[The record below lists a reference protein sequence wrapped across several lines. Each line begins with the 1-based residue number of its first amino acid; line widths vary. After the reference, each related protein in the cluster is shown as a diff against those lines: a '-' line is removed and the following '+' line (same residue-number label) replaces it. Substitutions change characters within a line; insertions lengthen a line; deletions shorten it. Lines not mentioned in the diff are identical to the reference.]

1 MHNNYPYKTFIA
13 ALSAVIGVVG
23 SYEHVAALCSYV
35 LILCWLYY
43 KKYPRLLYVVT
54 CSVMLLFFAYSEYV
68 QQSLTKDVAQQQI
81 ITWTDRHT
89 IRGDTVRGFVKTA
102 GGQKLYVTYDI
113 KSEDEKAQ
121 LEAVS
126 LAGRTFVA
134 TGELVAPRTP
144 NHMYSFNMTDYIRSH
159 RAQGIY
165 EITSWHEQ
173 PTKHSIATFL
183 AKWRF
188 QLNERIDRV
197 FPESIAS
204 EAKALLFGN
213 QQETEEEAQR
223 AYVALGI
230 THLFAISGLHIALLA
245 WLLYEIMIMCR
256 VRKEVAQLLLLIA
269 LPVYGVLAGGAP
281 SVWRAV
287 SFVELAL
294 IAQFFRKPLPLLT
307 IIAASCLM
315 YVCINPGTL
324 FQVGFQLSYLAS
336 LALIMSMHILKR
348 YDNFWMQSFVVTV
361 VCQLLTYPLLLYH
374 FYTLSISSFFANVVF
389 VPLFSFVI
397 LPMNLLLFI
406 LPTPI
411 SAPLMKLYEP
421 LRVTLQ
427 NFIYWLGE
435 LPYQQWVSGQ
445 PPIWCCIV
453 AYVCIVA
460 TFICLERRV
469 RWSRIVPLLLLPV
482 VLIEAVSI
490 LSVREPTV
498 HFINVGQGDATLIEM
513 PYRRHVMLVDT
524 GGLLRFHEEEWK
536 QGNVFEVGRDIVVPY
551 VKGLGISKIDT
562 LVLTHADADHVEGAE
577 EVLQELRVKR
587 IHVPPNSVYDASMQ
601 DVVAEMVKQRISVE
615 EKMAGN
621 AWQHG
626 DVSFTYMWPQ
636 DVQYE
641 GNNSSLVLLME
652 ANDHRVL
659 LTGDV
664 EEAGELDMLQMYG
677 KLLHD
682 VTVLKAG
689 HHGSKTSSHPSF
701 VEAVAPRLVVFT
713 AGENNRYNHPHED
726 VVARFKA
733 AQSYMWQ
740 TGIDGTL
747 KLTLADELQLQ
758 RQ

>member
-1 MHNNYPYKTFIA
+1 MAT
-13 ALSAVIGVVG
+13 LSAVIGVVG

-43 KKYPRLLYVVT
+43 KKYPRVQYVVT
-54 CSVMLLFFAYSEYV
+54 CGVMLLFFAYSEYV
-68 QQSLTKDVAQQQI
+68 QHTLTNEVAKQQV

-102 GGQKLYVTYDI
+102 GGQKLYVTYEM

-121 LEAVS
+121 LQAIS

-144 NHMYSFNMTDYIRSH
+144 NHMYSFQMIDYIRSH

-165 EITSWHEQ
+165 EITSWYEQ
-173 PTKHSIATFL
+173 SSKHSIATFL

-188 QLNERIDRV
+188 QLNERIDRI
-197 FPESIAS
+197 FPESIAP
-204 EAKALLFGN
+204 EAKALLFGD

-223 AYVALGI
+223 AYLALGI

-245 WLLYEIMIMCR
+245 WLLYEAMIICR
-256 VRKEVAQLLLLIA
+256 VRKEVAQSILLIA

-287 SFVELAL
+287 SFVEIAL

-307 IIAASCLM
+307 IIAASCLA
-315 YVCINPGTL
+315 YLCINPGTL

-336 LALIMSMHILKR
+336 LALIMSARLLAR
-348 YDNFWMQSFVVTV
+348 YDNFWMQSFIVTV

-389 VPLFSFVI
+389 VPLFSFIILPINVI
-397 LPMNLLLFI
+397 LFV
-406 LPTPI
+406 LPTQI
-411 SAPLMKLYEP
+411 GAPLMKLYEP
-421 LRVTLQ
+421 MRVTLQ
-427 NFIYWLGE
+427 QFIYWLGE

-460 TFICLERRV
+460 TFICFERRV
-469 RWSRIVPLLLLPV
+469 HWSRVVPLLLMPV

-513 PYRRHVMLVDT
+513 PYRRHVMLIDT
-524 GGLLRFHEEEWK
+524 GGLLRFSEEEWK

-551 VKGLGISKIDT
+551 MKGLGISKIDA

-587 IHVPPNSVYDASMQ
+587 IHVPPNSVHDASMA
-601 DVVAEMVKQRISVE
+601 DVVGEVMKQRIPVE
-615 EKMAGN
+615 EKMAGDV
-621 AWQHG
+621 WQHG

-636 DVQYE
+636 NAQYE

-652 ANDHRVL
+652 ANNHRVL

-664 EEAGELDMLQMYG
+664 EEAGELDMLQAHDE
-677 KLLHD
+677 LLQN

-701 VEAVAPRLVVFT
+701 VETVAPRLVVFT

-733 AQSYMWQ
+733 SQSYMWQ

-747 KLTLADELQLQ
+747 KITLGDELRLQ
-758 RQ
+758 RH